1 MAHILVIDDDQQIRT
16 ALRQVLEIANH
27 KVTELADGSGALA
40 AYQAEEPDLVIT
52 DIIMPDQEGL
62 ATIVELQKVAP
73 QLKIIAISG
82 GGKLVDTSYLNVAER
97 LGASRV
103 LAKPFDRH
111 ELMQTVESLLA
122 ESQAA

>member
-1 MAHILVIDDDQQIRT
+1 MAHILIIDDDQQIRM
-16 ALRQVLEIANH
+16 ALRQVLEIADH
-27 KVTELADGSGALA
+27 EVTELADGTGAVA
-40 AYQAEEPDLVIT
+40 AYQEQQPDLVIT

-62 ATIVELQKVAP
+62 ATIVALQKVAP

-82 GGKLVDTSYLNVAER
+82 GGKLVDTSFLSVAER

-111 ELMQTVESLLA
+111 ELMQIVAELL
-122 ESQAA
+122 EE